1 MRDLSIVCFYLN
13 LSTDLSVVILKSAS
27 PSSDVVGGGHSQ
39 AQQASKGSGG
49 RGRGAA
55 TPRVFSIDFISA

>member
-1 MRDLSIVCFYLN
+1 MRDLSIVCFFLN

-39 AQQASKGSGG
+39 AQQARMGSGG
-49 RGRGAA
+49 
-55 TPRVFSIDFISA
+55 

>member
-13 LSTDLSVVILKSAS
+13 LSTYLSVVILKSAS

-39 AQQASKGSGG
+39 AQRARKGSGG

-55 TPRVFSIDFISA
+55 T